1 MATGIPRERM
11 AALRHALETRLEE
24 LREEI
29 RIELARSNEESHAEL
44 AGRVHD
50 TEDEALADLLV
61 DVNLDAVARHQEEVR
76 EIENALGRMRAGTY
90 GRCIDCGTD
99 IDPARLEARPAAA
112 RCRDCQQTRERTHGG
127 GRQPSL

>member
-1 MATGIPRERM
+1 MATGNPRERM

-99 IDPARLEARPAAA
+99 IDPARLDARPTAA
-112 RCRDCQQTRERTHGG
+112 RCRPCQEAWERSHADGG
-127 GRQPSL
+127 HSSL